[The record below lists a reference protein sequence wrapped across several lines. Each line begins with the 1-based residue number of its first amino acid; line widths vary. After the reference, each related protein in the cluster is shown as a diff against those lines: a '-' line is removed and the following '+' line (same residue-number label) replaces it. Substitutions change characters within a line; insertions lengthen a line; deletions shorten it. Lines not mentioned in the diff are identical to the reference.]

1 MERVVALCGGV
12 GGAKLALGLAHQL
25 PPDAF
30 TVIVN
35 TGDDVVHHGLHIS
48 PDLDTVMYTLAGI
61 VNPETGWGLAGDS
74 FQMLDMLAR
83 YGAEPW
89 FRLGDRDLATHLLRT
104 EMLRAGHSLTDV
116 TAHLCRALGVG
127 PRLLPMSDDRVAT
140 IVLTDEG
147 RLEFQEYFVR
157 RRWQPVVREIVF
169 DGLEVARPSP
179 AVLEAVCQ
187 ADAIVVCP
195 SNPYVSL
202 DPILALPG
210 LREAIRESPAAKV
223 GISGIIGGEA
233 VKGPAAKIMR
243 ELGEVP
249 AAHVVASRYA
259 DILDAFFLDTRDRAE
274 RERIQALGVRPVVAD
289 ILLPDLEAKTRLAGH
304 ALEICRARRDAER

>member
-1 MERVVALCGGV
+1 
-12 GGAKLALGLAHQL
+12 
-25 PPDAF
+25 
-30 TVIVN
+30 
-35 TGDDVVHHGLHIS
+35 
-48 PDLDTVMYTLAGI
+48 MYTLAGI

-259 DILDAFFLDTRDRAE
+259 DILDAFFLDTRD
-274 RERIQALGVRPVVAD
+274 P
-289 ILLPDLEAKTRLAGH
+289 
-304 ALEICRARRDAER
+304 CRARTYPGPWACDRLSPTSCCPTWRRRRAWPATRWKSAGRGETQSDEAGRRRASQAANGGQEPPGGGPFAG